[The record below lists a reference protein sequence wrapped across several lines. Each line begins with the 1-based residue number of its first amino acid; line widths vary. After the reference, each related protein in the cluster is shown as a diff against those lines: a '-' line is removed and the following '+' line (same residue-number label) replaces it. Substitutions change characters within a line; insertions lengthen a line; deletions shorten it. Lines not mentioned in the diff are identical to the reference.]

1 MPSEEQQN
9 SFSLFQSM
17 YIALYQIVAGYPEH
31 SSFLKKVDFCV
42 NHAHETP
49 CFSSFELLTGCCLP
63 SDYLYFLVVVGCN
76 VFLAILRS
84 LKLKFDKL

>member
-1 MPSEEQQN
+1 
-9 SFSLFQSM
+9 M

-63 SDYLYFLVVVGCN
+63 SDYLFFWLWLGVMF
-76 VFLAILRS
+76 FLAILRS